1 MNKRS
6 FYRSVVYSILYLSQF
21 ILRSRKL
28 NNCKP
33 IVISNG
39 SRFIVLGVFKYQ
51 STGLQNYKSPDTGNY
66 VSKFVMCK
74 RLGDFFCWLL
84 LYWLLSSIGFFR
96 KQAREYSRRKG
107 RKTVGQQ
114 LSWQPGYRC
123 RKSNQTSKH
132 HTTSNQKEFVRCLRS
147 RWNAHDRFACPHLFF
162 RKLFYL

>member
-84 LYWLLSSIGFFR
+84 LYWLLRRVNILVERDGR
-96 KQAREYSRRKG
+96 LLDNNCPDNLVTGVESRTR
-107 RKTVGQQ
+107 
-114 LSWQPGYRC
+114 
-123 RKSNQTSKH
+123 
-132 HTTSNQKEFVRCLRS
+132 LRS
-147 RWNAHDRFACPHLFF
+147 ITPQVI
-162 RKLFYL
+162 RKNS